1 MNRGA
6 DSGSALRRLVAAAI
20 VAVVVVILAPM
31 SSAAAQQQAVTI
43 TRVLNI
49 AGPPV
54 SDSSG
59 IACQANISATFA
71 GESVNGVISGTWSP
85 WYATTS
91 CNGPMVG
98 IDVRATL
105 VGPFNSGATPLEACG
120 PCTPD
125 EVVTANG
132 PPLSCSDCN
141 GEWTETG
148 YFYYDFPYV
157 PGAVLY
163 GPNCTDEG
171 LDQAECTVT
180 GTTVLS

>member
-1 MNRGA
+1 MFRGMRY
-6 DSGSALRRLVAAAI
+6 RRLVAAATVTV
-20 VAVVVVILAPM
+20 VAVILVPM
-31 SSAAAQQQAVTI
+31 SSAAAQQQGVAI
-43 TRVLNI
+43 TKVVNVV
-49 AGPPV
+49 GPAV

-98 IDVRATL
+98 MDVRATL
-105 VGPFNSGATPLEACG
+105 VGPFNSGATPFNGCG

-125 EVVTANG
+125 EVLTANG
-132 PPLSCSDCN
+132 LPLSCSDCN
-141 GEWTETG
+141 GQWTETG
-148 YFYYDFPYV
+148 YFFYDFPYV
-157 PGAVLY
+157 PGAIILY
-163 GPNCTDEG
+163 GPNCTPQG
-171 LDQAECTVT
+171 LDQIECTLT